1 MVLEHASSTSTSNL
15 LSVCI
20 PVYQTEP
27 YLEQCL
33 GSVLLQDFN
42 DFEVIVVSDASNG
55 KDSKGRAAKK
65 IVNAAQK
72 QYNRQRKTQGLRKV
86 NVRFIEHDEN
96 RGLVEVRRTLAYAA
110 KGLYIT
116 QVDSDDLLEKGALS
130 AMYAATRSADG
141 TENFYDIVH
150 GTSVAGTFTDD
161 GSFVPA
167 QENRYGKIFY
177 GSLYGHEV
185 FHGHFIDKAFSSNTW
200 GKLIKRE
207 LYLKAY
213 ENITYTRC
221 NLGEDVLL
229 IFFISLFAKSYIG
242 IKDKVYLYR
251 INTGM
256 TGRTVIDNLARWEMM
271 CSVSSVFTVISQF
284 ISENQQELCNPANKI
299 YLFSQE
305 IQELRDLTIRYLGN
319 NIRSLRN
326 TVTPELQP
334 QAYQML
340 CDYWGEDFVEST
352 EKLLDAT
359 TSKET

>member
-1 MVLEHASSTSTSNL
+1 MEQNTFNTNL
-15 LSVCI
+15 ISVCI

-33 GSVLLQDFN
+33 GSVLLQDFD
-42 DFEVIVVSDASNG
+42 DFEVIVVSDASKG
-55 KDSKGRAAKK
+55 KDSKGRGAKK

-72 QYNRQRKTQGLRKV
+72 EYNRRRKAQGLQKI
-86 NVRFIEHDEN
+86 NVRFIEHHEN

-141 TENFYDIVH
+141 VENFYDIVH
-150 GTSVAGTFTDD
+150 GTSVAGTFAED
-161 GSFVPA
+161 GSFIPA

-177 GSLYGHEV
+177 GSLYGHQV
-185 FHGHFIDKAFSSNTW
+185 FHGHFIEKAFTSNTW
-200 GKLIKRE
+200 GKLIKCE
-207 LYLKAY
+207 LYLQAY
-213 ENITYTRC
+213 DNITYTRC

-242 IKDKVYLYR
+242 IKDKVYRYR

-256 TGRTVIDNLARWEMM
+256 TSRTVIDNLARWEMM
-271 CSVSSVFTVISQF
+271 CSVSSVFTVISQY
-284 ISENQQELCNPANKI
+284 ISDNQQELCNPSSPI
-299 YLFSQE
+299 YLSPQE

-319 NIRSLRN
+319 NILSLRN
-326 TVTPELQP
+326 TVTPELKP

-340 CDYWGEDFVEST
+340 CDYWGEDFVKST
-352 EKLLDAT
+352 EKLLEQT
-359 TSKET
+359 TSKTT